1 MAKFDDN
8 DEVGSEGN
16 YEAWQND
23 SILAAREICH
33 DYKLHD
39 RQPIYPERFARI
51 SGLSVGNSQLIY
63 NDLVTNSLVDN
74 NNFALHSDTI
84 RNRIIASQ
92 ISASNAEHK
101 FYSDY
106 NFETLNFFNVLCE
119 TTLGIESTDFE
130 SKIKLYPNP
139 ASSILFIETENNIP
153 LTFSI
158 YNSLG
163 QLMIQNNL
171 TNNSISI
178 SHLSKGIYFIR
189 LNSSTN
195 ETTLLKFIK
204 E

>member
-1 MAKFDDN
+1 LF
-8 DEVGSEGN
+8 
-16 YEAWQND
+16 
-23 SILAAREICH
+23 
-33 DYKLHD
+33 
-39 RQPIYPERFARI
+39 
-51 SGLSVGNSQLIY
+51 
-63 NDLVTNSLVDN
+63 
-74 NNFALHSDTI
+74 
-84 RNRIIASQ
+84 
-92 ISASNAEHK
+92 
-101 FYSDY
+101 
-106 NFETLNFFNVLCE
+106 
-119 TTLGIESTDFE
+119 
-130 SKIKLYPNP
+130 PNP

-178 SHLSKGIYFIR
+178 SHLSKGIYFIC